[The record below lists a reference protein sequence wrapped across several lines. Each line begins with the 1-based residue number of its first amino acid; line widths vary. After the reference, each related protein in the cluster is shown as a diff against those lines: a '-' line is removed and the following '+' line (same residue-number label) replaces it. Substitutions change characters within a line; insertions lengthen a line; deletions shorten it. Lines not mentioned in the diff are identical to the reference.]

1 MELHIKSEFEC
12 AYLINGEFY
21 ERADSLT
28 MSEYDVVYITA
39 LPLKHSLLPYTVKLS
54 GAESVSDELCFG
66 TRLDADNYLLCLSP
80 RHMTVY
86 STASRGY
93 VPPPQS
99 SPIARLFSLVKSGDL
114 TTAYDMLSEEL
125 KGTLDKND
133 LDAFFADFERVV
145 ECYWENGTRF
155 YLIDKNGVA
164 RLHSY
169 TLKDEFIDDIVEL

>member
-1 MELHIKSEFEC
+1 MELHIKREFEC
-12 AYLINGEFY
+12 AYLINGVFY

-28 MSEYDVVYITA
+28 MSEYDVAYITV
-39 LPLKHSLLPYTVKLS
+39 LPLKHTLLPYTVKLS

-66 TRLDADNYLLCLSP
+66 TRLDADNYLLSLSP
-80 RHMTVY
+80 RHITVY
-86 STASRGY
+86 NSAKKGYTA
-93 VPPPQS
+93 PPQS

-125 KGTLDKND
+125 KSTLDKND
-133 LDAFFADFERVV
+133 LGAFFADFDRIA
-145 ECYWENGTRF
+145 ECYWENGARF

-164 RLHSY
+164 KLHSY